1 MEIEWP
7 AVAADVRRKIIQI
20 QDLLTTFMVANKNLG
35 VSLSFE
41 DFPPRILATFVDTTK
56 NDAFDT
62 VWGQCGR
69 PAPLQ
74 RAAVEGHL
82 SGICRDLGW
91 TYKYEPL
98 VGESHEAVFV
108 LKPNYGRYAK

>member
-7 AVAADVRRKIIQI
+7 AVSRDVRRKVAQI
-20 QDLLTTFMVANKNLG
+20 QDLLTAFMGANKNLK

-41 DFPPRILATFVDTTK
+41 DFPPRILVVFVDITR
-56 NDAFDT
+56 NDGFDT
-62 VWGQCGR
+62 VWGACGR

-74 RAAVEGHL
+74 RAAAEEHL